1 MKRLTIFAIISLI
14 IFSVSIQGANA
25 FQKTILLNKSCQSI
39 PGLTMKQVTITEDK
53 TLVNFEW
60 ENAEGNWAISIYAP
74 ENDSA
79 FVIKDKRTERTYRL
93 RSAEGIAYYPNK
105 LNIKEGDVKRFTL
118 VFDKI
123 PYPYLNVLEEAAE
136 LIVSAVYQ

>member
-1 MKRLTIFAIISLI
+1 MKRLAIFAIISLI
-14 IFSVSIQGANA
+14 IFLVSITGANA

-53 TLVNFEW
+53 TLVDFEW

-74 ENDSA
+74 ENDAA
-79 FVIKDKRTERTYRL
+79 FVIKDKHTSRTFKL
-93 RSAEGIAYYPNK
+93 RSAQGIATYPNK
-105 LNIKEGDVKRFTL
+105 LNVNEGEVKRFTL
-118 VFDKI
+118 IFDKI
-123 PYPYLNVLEEAAE
+123 PYPYLSAVEEAAE